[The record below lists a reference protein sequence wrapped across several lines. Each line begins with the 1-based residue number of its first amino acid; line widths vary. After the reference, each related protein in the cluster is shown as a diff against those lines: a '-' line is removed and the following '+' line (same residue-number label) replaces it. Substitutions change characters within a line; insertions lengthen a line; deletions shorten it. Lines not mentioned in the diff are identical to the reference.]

1 MSTAKTDDVA
11 ALVEQLRKDIATLTQ
26 TVTQMAADGVRSS
39 TEHLRNTAGSAA
51 RKASE
56 AGQDA
61 LKDATKLVEDA
72 THDLEAQVRRKPLT
86 AMMAALGI
94 GFVLG
99 LVTRR

>member
-26 TVTQMAADGVRSS
+26 TVAQMAADGVRSS
-39 TEHLRNTAGSAA
+39 AENLRSTAGTAA
-51 RKASE
+51 HKVSE

-72 THDLEAQVRRKPLT
+72 THDLEARVRRKPLT
-86 AMMAALGI
+86 AMLAALGI